1 MGGEKWGV
9 AFVKGI
15 ITIAERESKRIARTA
30 AARVDSKYIHPID
43 AYDRSYLFFFLSFSF
58 FFSLSLW
65 KWKKQLIGTGI
76 YVYVLQRRC

>member
-58 FFSLSLW
+58 FFFLSLFGNG
-65 KWKKQLIGTGI
+65 KNN
-76 YVYVLQRRC
+76 